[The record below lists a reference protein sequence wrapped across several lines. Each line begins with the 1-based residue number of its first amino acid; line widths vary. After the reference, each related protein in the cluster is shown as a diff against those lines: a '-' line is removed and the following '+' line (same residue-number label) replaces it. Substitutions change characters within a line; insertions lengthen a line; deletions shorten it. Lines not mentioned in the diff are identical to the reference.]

1 MTEVAAY
8 HIPDKKTVIYVSGK
22 DVFKSASAFQKH
34 LCEQWGFSNS
44 VAAQHIE
51 TVAANRSVS
60 EQKMITLLEAR
71 GMTPAA
77 IKRLLGITTTKP
89 RKKKIK

>member
-34 LCEQWGFSNS
+34 LCEQWGFSDF

-51 TVAANRSVS
+51 TVSTNRSVS
-60 EQKMITLLEAR
+60 EKKMVALLEAR

-77 IKRLLGITTTKP
+77 IGRLMGTTPVKP